1 MTIGNAGNDPQKKGK
16 WDFEIAVYQDRFMI
30 AYFAIVLVY
39 LLIGALIFIF
49 PILTPSSS
57 STVSF
62 RLSLMYIP
70 LVYHLVV
77 SLAVLGIAMR
87 ARWALKFYPKAVKS
101 FLGVLAF
108 CSIISFAGKHG
119 LGGSIFITVAI
130 LVLLSPCLAI
140 MLFGLRYIKR
150 RDVLDS
156 FEKTTVE
163 YRVY

>member
-1 MTIGNAGNDPQKKGK
+1 MTTGQAGSGPQKKGK
-16 WDFEIAVYQDRFMI
+16 WDFEIAVYQDRFVI
-30 AYFAIVLVY
+30 AYFAIVGVY
-39 LLIGALIFIF
+39 LLIGAMIFIF
-49 PILTPSSS
+49 PIFTPSTSNE
-57 STVSF
+57 VSF
-62 RLSLMYIP
+62 RFSLMDIP

-101 FLGVLAF
+101 FIGVLAF
-108 CSIISFAGKHG
+108 CAIVSFAGKHG

-130 LVLLSPCLAI
+130 LLLLSPCLAI
-140 MLFGLRYIKR
+140 MLYGLRYIKR

-163 YRVY
+163 YRIY